1 MQHVLGRLAQTRGE
15 RERAA
20 AHYEA
25 ALESS
30 RRIGARPQ
38 LARTQRAYAQMLL
51 AGEPVPAE
59 ERRRARELL
68 TGAEAT
74 ARELGMNRLLE
85 QVRQVND

>member
-1 MQHVLGRLAQTRGE
+1 MWGQPWAE
-15 RERAA
+15 

-51 AGEPVPAE
+51 ADESAATE

-68 TGAEAT
+68 TEAQAT
-74 ARELGMNRLLE
+74 ARELGLNRLLE
-85 QVRQVND
+85 QVRQVEA